1 MHGSVVKRGPSVT
14 GGPPRKKPWAFI
26 LESGEG
32 ANGKRRQVWRSGFA
46 TKRAAQDALQ
56 EEIRRRLA
64 GMVLDVKRL
73 TVGAFLQERWL
84 PGLSSL
90 RPSTVASYEAS
101 VRLHLRPRIGG
112 SQLRELSTPDVNE
125 LLASLVQPKS
135 VGGAGLAP
143 PSVRIVHA
151 TLRTALRDAVR
162 WGLVPNNVATGAQL
176 PRRSRPEMRV
186 WSADQ
191 LRTFLAAT
199 AADPVGPLY
208 ALIATTGLRRGE
220 ATGVRWQQIDL
231 DRGRLLVDHQLVY
244 LGYDRVVSGE
254 PKTRRGHRVLSLDEG
269 TVSLLRRHARRQAE
283 HRAASGQGGD
293 PTYVFTRPDLEPY
306 TPDFITKHFGVLVR
320 RTGLPVIR
328 LHDLRHT
335 HATLGL
341 AAGIPAK
348 VMADRLGHSSV
359 LLSLDTYS
367 HVSPVLDADAAN
379 LIARLIAGPDADDR

>member
-220 ATGVRWQQIDL
+220 ATGLRWQQVDL
-231 DRGRLLVDHQLVY
+231 ERGRLLVDHQLVY
-244 LGYDRVVSGE
+244 LGYDRVVPGE

-269 TVSLLRRHARRQAE
+269 TVSLLRRHERRQAE
-283 HRAASGQGGD
+283 HRAASGHGD
-293 PTYVFTRPDLEPY
+293 RTYVFTRPDFKPY
-306 TPDFITKHFGVLVR
+306 TPDFVTKHFGVLVR

-348 VMADRLGHSSV
+348 IMADRLGHSSV
-359 LLSLDTYS
+359 LLTLDTYS

-379 LIARLIAGPDADDR
+379 LIARLIAGPDAGPR